1 MTPDTL
7 GEGEA
12 DIVVDAVERVVT
24 DTSGKHA
31 AATAL
36 VERAGA

>member
-12 DIVVDAVERVVT
+12 DIVIDAVERVIG
-24 DTSGKHA
+24 DTQSRV

-36 VERAGA
+36 GERAGL